1 MATSW
6 NPGCTAF
13 YESHVKEVWLMKIQE
28 LMSRNVQCIEP
39 TTPIA
44 KAAEKMRELDIG
56 FLAICD
62 NDRLVGTITDRDITI
77 RSVAQ
82 GRDPRLAPVEE
93 IMTPSAFYCFED
105 DDVDHVA
112 KYMQEK
118 EVRRMLILT
127 RQKRLVGVVSI
138 GDITKAVGEEKLTS
152 ETLGEIAEAEKT
164 NVTQIG

>member
-13 YESHVKEVWLMKIQE
+13 YERHVKEVRLMKIQE

-39 TTPIA
+39 TTVIA
-44 KAAEKMRELDIG
+44 KAADKMRELDIG

-62 NDRLVGTITDRDITI
+62 NDRLVGTVTDRDITI

-82 GRDPRLAPVEE
+82 GRDPRLAPVQE
-93 IMTPSAFYCFED
+93 IMTPSGFYCYQDED
-105 DDVDHVA
+105 VEHVTE
-112 KYMQEK
+112 YMREK
-118 EVRRMLILT
+118 EVRRMLILD

-138 GDITKAVGEEKLTS
+138 GDIAKASGEEELAG
-152 ETLGEIAEAEKT
+152 ETLGEIAEAA
-164 NVTQIG
+164 